1 MGADLYLPT
10 VLQACARQYE
20 RTAQLV
26 NEARLLALGDCEL
39 ALFQEGQRLK
49 EALTQH
55 AEQVGEMSPAL
66 FDLVAEIADLAQG
79 EYTVWTMAL
88 AEQVAELVH
97 QRDSESELS
106 MEGGPTGLVSLADD
120 LVDLLKG
127 RSEAVI
133 VHGVAELA
141 QRLAQAANE
150 GSVSSPPEEEISIQ
164 VLSAFGSSMV
174 EVLQGQPQRALVLL
188 AEHSL
193 LPQLERACAAQA
205 SCLTALDQALA
216 PLLAQA
222 DTTGADFT
230 ASQALFRWNELTH
243 RLSDTMRAWLRS
255 LRETLQAP
263 ACPRETLAQH
273 FAGIGD
279 DLEALAGEQAALL
292 PELEAAM
299 DTLSDLLLRTLPSP
313 GLVLARPLGGEIEQP
328 SPPSARPSPLQQAFG
343 TMHRHQALC
352 DQVVRLLARCEQ
364 IPERVLAEEP
374 LPALLEICQGMLSM
388 LYATH
393 EEAQSDDAEQS
404 LAQRI
409 ASSVPRTVEL
419 APGVTMLPGSLMD
432 LCYTQIQVAT
442 HQLEHRHRLQA
453 WIAHALA
460 DEYCLTGMIM
470 RMHRLLQGKP
480 DLWAQLLASLLHD
493 ALADSRAP
501 VAGQEG
507 ALALVEQFHALLSGW
522 PAPRLD
528 VQLCAL
534 HAQISAESPLV
545 GPVETLQRLAQGQTG
560 EQLDQTLASLLSEV
574 EQQAINWPEERSRAL
589 RFPLELAQ
597 AWLHTPEEQHPH
609 LCLSTLARLCEQ
621 EHNEAEENFFP
632 RLAQALASP
641 AEDAVRLAALQSLL
655 SELPEP
661 GPQAPAAD
669 PCQLPC
675 WHLRLLRDLLATGSQ
690 QGAQQQDLGED
701 ENDSGEQ
708 AATFP
713 AVAHILGFMQRT
725 VRAWLRPAN
734 GYFRDPYND
743 TSILW
748 IAAGVF
754 WPALADVIAEPLD
767 ETPLDLPAWL
777 AEEAIPA
784 RIPLPRIHELLA
796 LLKEHEGSMRFP
808 SRDQLA
814 RWGQQTIR
822 VEESGPY
829 SIPGW
834 YAHFEER
841 RQAFVAFL
849 EEALAREEPI
859 LCSL

>member
-26 NEARLLALGDCEL
+26 NEARQLAQGDCEL

-49 EALTQH
+49 EALARH
-55 AEQVGEMSPAL
+55 AEQVSEMSLAL

-88 AEQVAELVH
+88 AGQVAEQVH
-97 QRDSESELS
+97 QIDRESEHPV
-106 MEGGPTGLVSLADD
+106 EGGPTGLVSLADD

-133 VHGVAELA
+133 AHGVTALA
-141 QRLAQAANE
+141 QQLAQAANE
-150 GSVSSPPEEEISIQ
+150 RLVSSPLEEKVPVQ
-164 VLSAFGSSMV
+164 ALSAFGSSMV
-174 EVLQGQPQRALVLL
+174 ELLQGQPQRALVLL
-188 AEHSL
+188 AEHFL
-193 LPQLERACAAQA
+193 LPQLEQACAAQA
-205 SCLTALDQALA
+205 NCLTALDQALA

-222 DTTGADFT
+222 DTAGADFT
-230 ASQALFRWNELTH
+230 ASQALFRWSELTR
-243 RLSDTMRAWLRS
+243 RLSDTMRVWLRS
-255 LRETLQAP
+255 FREMLQAP
-263 ACPRETLAQH
+263 AYSRETLAQH
-273 FAGIGD
+273 FADIGD
-279 DLEALAGEQAALL
+279 DLEALAEEQGALL
-292 PELEAAM
+292 PELKAVM

-313 GLVLARPLGGEIEQP
+313 SFVLTRPLGSEIEQA
-328 SPPSARPSPLQQAFG
+328 SPRSARPSPLQQAFG

-364 IPERVLAEEP
+364 ILERVLAEEP
-374 LPALLEICQGMLSM
+374 LPALLEICQGMVGM

-393 EEAQSDDAEQS
+393 EEAQSDESEQS

-409 ASSVPRTVEL
+409 TSGVPRTVEL

-432 LCYTQIQVAT
+432 LCYTQFQVAT
-442 HQLEHRHRLQA
+442 HQLEHRHHLQA

-460 DEYCLTGMIM
+460 DEHSLTGMIM

-480 DLWAQLLASLLHD
+480 DLWAQLLASLLRD

-501 VAGQEG
+501 AAEREQ
-507 ALALVEQFHALLSGW
+507 ALALVEQLFALLSGW
-522 PAPRLD
+522 PAQRLD

-560 EQLDQTLASLLSEV
+560 EQLDQTLTSLVSEV
-574 EQQAINWPEERSRAL
+574 ERHVTDWPEERSRAL
-589 RFPLELAQ
+589 RFLLDLTR

-609 LCLSTLARLCEQ
+609 LCLATLARLCEE
-621 EHNEAEENFFP
+621 EHDEAEEDFFT
-632 RLAQALASP
+632 RLAQVLASP
-641 AEDAVRLAALQSLL
+641 AEDAARLAAIQSLL

-661 GPQAPAAD
+661 GPQAPCAD
-669 PCQLPC
+669 PCQFPC
-675 WHLRLLRDLLATGSQ
+675 WHLRLLRDLLAKVSQ
-690 QGAQQQDLGED
+690 QGTQSQGSGED
-701 ENDSGEQ
+701 ESASGGQ
-708 AATFP
+708 GAAFP
-713 AVAHILGFMQRT
+713 AAAHILGFMQRT
-725 VRAWLRPAN
+725 VRSWLRPAN
-734 GYFRDPYND
+734 GYFRDPYTD
-743 TSILW
+743 ASILW
-748 IAAGVF
+748 VAAGAF
-754 WPALADVIAEPLD
+754 WPAIADVIAEPID

-784 RIPLPRIHELLA
+784 RLPLPRIHELIA
-796 LLKEHEGSMRFP
+796 LLNEHEGSMHLP
-808 SRDQLA
+808 SQEQLA

-829 SIPGW
+829 GISGW
-834 YAHFEER
+834 YAYFEER
-841 RQAFVAFL
+841 RRAFVAFL
-849 EEALAREEPI
+849 EGALAREEPI